1 MSLIEP
7 ILTELDQESKA
18 TLRILGRVPTE
29 HLAWTPHPKSSSLG
43 RLAFHIASIP
53 AIGLRFARVSVFDP
67 TQARPP
73 QPIPETAEEIVAA
86 YEANVAEA
94 RAQLG
99 TMTDE
104 QLQET
109 FTMVRGERTI
119 MSLPKIAML
128 RTIMLNHSYHHRG
141 QLTVYL
147 RLLDVPLPI
156 IYGSTADEVP

>member
-1 MSLIEP
+1 MPIIEP
-7 ILTELDQESKA
+7 ILAELDQESKA

-53 AIGLRFARVSVFDP
+53 SIGLRFARLGTFER
-67 TQARPP
+67 TQAPP
-73 QPIPETAEEIVAA
+73 PPPIPATAEEIVAA
-86 YEANVAEA
+86 FERNLAEA
-94 RAQLG
+94 RAHFASMTDDELQEPF
-99 TMTDE
+99 TMTKE
-104 QLQET
+104 GRVL
-109 FTMVRGERTI
+109 
-119 MSLPKIAML
+119 MSFPKIGML

-141 QLTVYL
+141 QLSVYL